1 MGRLLFTIILS
12 ILSLCSFAQRA
23 ETDTL
28 KPGKIINIVSA
39 DKYMLLDK
47 DTSGK
52 FIALVGHAVVQQEK
66 TIFSADSIVL
76 NQKDNLM
83 EAFGNIHINDADS
96 IHTYAQYVKYL
107 GKEKKAFLNKKV
119 KLTDGKGV
127 LTTDNLEYDTQVKIG
142 KYYNGGKVVSGKTII
157 TSKEGYYYGET
168 KDVYFK
174 QKVVLTDPETKLY
187 TDTLLYNITTE
198 ISTFVS
204 PTKIYNGK
212 RTILTKDGNYD
223 LKRKKGNFGSRPTI
237 DDSTYTFT
245 ADKMAFDDST
255 GLGEFEGNAVYRS
268 KDSVGGYDIIA
279 GNIKTNRKNNALLA
293 TQKPIL
299 FIKQTNDT
307 IYVAADTL
315 YSARLS
321 DLLKYRPVANI
332 RDSSKTET
340 TFITDTVAIKKDSS
354 TNRFFEA
361 YYHVKIFSDSLQA
374 VGDSLFYSLQDSAFR
389 LFKNPVA
396 WAQQNQITGDTIYLY
411 VQNKKPDRLKVFENA
426 MAISKEQEGYFNQ
439 VRGSSINGFFKDG
452 KINFLKTKGS
462 PADNVYYATDND
474 KKLIGVNKSSSDII
488 DVYFDNDG
496 KPEKV
501 VFINNLKGV
510 MTPMRQA
517 DHDALKV
524 KKFVWL
530 DAIRPKSKF
539 EILAD

>member
-1 MGRLLFTIILS
+1 MGRFLLFLFTNIFCI
-12 ILSLCSFAQRA
+12 SLVAQRA
-23 ETDTL
+23 ATDTVTS
-28 KPGKIINIVSA
+28 GKMLNIISSE
-39 DKYMLLDK
+39 KYMLLDK

-52 FIALVGHAVVQQEK
+52 FVALVGHAVVQQGK

-76 NQKDNLM
+76 NEKENVM
-83 EAFGNIHINDADS
+83 EAFGNVYINDADS
-96 IHTYAQYVKYL
+96 VKTYAQYVKYL

-142 KYYNGGKVVSGKTII
+142 KYFNGGKVVSGKTTI
-157 TSKEGYYYGET
+157 TSNEGYYYGET

-174 QKVVLTDPETKLY
+174 KKVVLIDPETKLY
-187 TDTLLYNITTE
+187 TDTLMYNINTE

-212 RTILTKDGNYD
+212 RTILTKEGNYD
-223 LKRKKGNFGSRPTI
+223 LKREKGNFGSRPTI
-237 DDSTYTFT
+237 EDSTYTFT

-268 KDSVGGYDIIA
+268 KDTVGGYDIIA
-279 GNIKTNRKNNALLA
+279 GNIKTNRKTNSLLA
-293 TQKPIL
+293 TKKPIL

-307 IYVAADTL
+307 IYVSADTL

-321 DLLKYRPVANI
+321 DLLKYRPVAAI
-332 RDSSKTET
+332 RDTSKTET
-340 TFITDTVAIKKDSS
+340 VFITDTAAIKKDSS

-374 VGDSLFYSLQDSAFR
+374 LCDSLFYSLQDSAFR

-426 MAISKEQEGYFNQ
+426 MAISKEAGGYFNQ
-439 VRGSSINGFFKDG
+439 VRGNSINGFFKDG

-462 PADNVYYATDND
+462 PADNVYYATDD
-474 KKLIGVNKSSSDII
+474 YKKLIGVNRSSSDVIH
-488 DVYFDNDG
+488 VYFEDG

-501 VFINNLKGV
+501 VFINNLQGT
-510 MTPMRQA
+510 MYPMQQA
-517 DHDALKV
+517 NHEELKV

-530 DAIRPKSKF
+530 EDIRPKSKF
-539 EILAD
+539 EILAN